1 MSFYFSYCI
10 FSNFD
15 SIECVLFELF
25 QDCTNFVLQCQIKIQ
40 QIEFCIQLIVVQ
52 IQMHQNENLIT
63 NICRNINLTKWREK
77 FLKTFFGE
85 IQLLLKST
93 HM

>member
-1 MSFYFSYCI
+1 MI
-10 FSNFD
+10 
-15 SIECVLFELF
+15 FELF
-25 QDCTNFVLQCQIKIQ
+25 QDCTNFVLQCRIKIQ

-77 FLKTFFGE
+77 FLETFFGE
-85 IQLLLKST
+85 IRLLLKST